1 MIYVNDRHKS
11 VHIGT
16 LGARVCVTLSQVRL
30 DLIVKKIQEQLLLSI
45 IKPRHQSIATVV
57 QMWRRTSDEGLLIL
71 IKMITAIKQIKM
83 GSIP

>member
-1 MIYVNDRHKS
+1 MWKGLHKS
-11 VHIGT
+11 VHIVT

-30 DLIVKKIQEQLLLSI
+30 DLIIKQLLLSI

-57 QMWRRTSDEGLLIL
+57 QMWKRTSDEGLLTL